1 MWFSFYLIGENP
13 DTYIL
18 NHIKVKLMFMMVLN
32 YLFLVFVLTFALT
45 STEQVA
51 EVHAGS
57 QACEVH

>member
-1 MWFSFYLIGENP
+1 
-13 DTYIL
+13 
-18 NHIKVKLMFMMVLN
+18 MFMMVLN
-32 YLFLVFVLTFALT
+32 YLFVVFVLTFALT

>member
-1 MWFSFYLIGENP
+1 
-13 DTYIL
+13 
-18 NHIKVKLMFMMVLN
+18 MFMMVLN

-57 QACEVH
+57 QGNITEPAHGHSACGDDKSNVV